1 MIYKAVQHGQCSN
14 VQYIL
19 QYTIKWTL
27 YFFLFCNFY
36 CFFSFSV
43 MPFFWGFLCYSQPS
57 FLQPHRCLCIL
68 CKAHQP
74 MDYRWK
80 CSRAQSQIH
89 SLVEVYYQV
98 PFASRLITV
107 AFDWEKKTN
116 LFSLRLVFLSLNTP
130 ASVVYVREF
139 WRMSSVTRSE
149 PDSLPRGRTEIEFL
163 QICGKNGWSYR
174 CRNVLII
181 WTFFCNL

>member
-1 MIYKAVQHGQCSN
+1 MQTKLTFAPYYNGQYAMIYKAVQRGQCSN

-43 MPFFWGFLCYSQPS
+43 MPFFWGFLCYSQQS

-98 PFASRLITV
+98 LFASRLITV
-107 AFDWEKKTN
+107 AVLIEKKQQI
-116 LFSLRLVFLSLNTP
+116 FFL
-130 ASVVYVREF
+130 
-139 WRMSSVTRSE
+139 
-149 PDSLPRGRTEIEFL
+149 
-163 QICGKNGWSYR
+163 CGWY
-174 CRNVLII
+174 
-181 WTFFCNL
+181 F